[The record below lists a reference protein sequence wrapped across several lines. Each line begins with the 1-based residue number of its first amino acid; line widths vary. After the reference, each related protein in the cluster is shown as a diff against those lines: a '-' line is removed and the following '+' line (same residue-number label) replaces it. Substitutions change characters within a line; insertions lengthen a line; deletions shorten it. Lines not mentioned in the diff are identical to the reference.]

1 MSILTAVEGG
11 VLRVVFNRPDKKNAF
26 THAMYEALNEA
37 FDQAAAEPGIKALLF
52 AGEGGDFSAGNDLQ
66 DFIANPP
73 RGMEAPV
80 FQFIRNLA
88 HCPKPMIAAVQGYA
102 VGVGTTMLL
111 HCDLVYAADNA
122 RFKLPF
128 VNLGLCP
135 EAASSL
141 LLPAVAGHQRAAE
154 KLLLG
159 EPFGPEEAEQMG
171 FVNKILPDA
180 DVVAFALRQAQKIA
194 ALPAPSVRATKA
206 LMKGGK
212 KAVLQEEALKRM
224 DEEAEL
230 FVQMLHGPAA
240 HEAMS
245 AFIEKRAPDF
255 SGIH

>member
-1 MSILTAVEGG
+1 MSVLTAVENG
-11 VLRVVFNRPDKKNAF
+11 VLRIVINRPEKKNAL

-37 FDQAAAEPGIKALLF
+37 FDRAAAEPAIKVLLF
-52 AGEGGDFSAGNDLQ
+52 AGEGGVFTAGNDLQ
-66 DFIANPP
+66 DFISNPP
-73 RGMEAPV
+73 RGIEAPV

-88 HCPKPMIAAVQGYA
+88 HCPKPMVAAVQGFA

-111 HCDLVYAADNA
+111 HCDLVYAADDA
-122 RFKLPF
+122 RFVLPF

-141 LLPAVAGHQRAAE
+141 LLPNISGYQHAAE

-159 EPFGPEEAEQMG
+159 DPFGAEEAQSMG
-171 FVNKILPDA
+171 FVNKLIPSA
-180 DVVAFALRQAQKIA
+180 DVVAYAVRQAERIA

-212 KAVLQEEALKRM
+212 KATVQEDALKRM

-230 FVQMLHGPAA
+230 FMGLLHGPAA
-240 HEAMS
+240 REAMT
-245 AFIEKRAPDF
+245 AFMEKRKPDF
-255 SGIH
+255 SGIE